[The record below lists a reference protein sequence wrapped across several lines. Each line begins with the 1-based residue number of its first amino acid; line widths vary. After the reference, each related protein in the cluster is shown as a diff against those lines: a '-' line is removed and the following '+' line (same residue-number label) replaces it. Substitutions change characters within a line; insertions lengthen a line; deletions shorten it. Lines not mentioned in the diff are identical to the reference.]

1 MHITKKVLTILLIM
15 SFVLSFAA
23 CGEDGG
29 MSVLDVVKDLELSKE
44 ESVEQSEEDPAPK
57 EGQTAMPKILQ
68 SYNSD
73 QTHVVLAG
81 TCEEGATITVSHVG
95 SQPVT
100 ATAGGTLYAIEVE
113 VGTKAEVQLQITAT
127 APGKTE
133 SDAKSIIV
141 GYAPSQD
148 GNLVYPTVLA
158 DGVNLYLKETI
169 GTVSEES
176 VRTDTAAKNLTKEVN
191 SYISSLA
198 SYGDTELIYVLI
210 PNKASMDK
218 DALPEGTPVS
228 ENVTVYD
235 QALQALNS
243 TKATV
248 IDMRDVFANADTS
261 KYPLYY
267 RTHSTMSE
275 YAAYLTYKTVMD
287 YVAKTYPDAAPR
299 AEDEFDVKTI
309 ENALGGDLAYH
320 FGLDIN
326 NFVETVYDFVPKFD
340 TAIGDSVPEE
350 WEEKSHLINA
360 IKQYIAENDYR
371 YYNSY
376 FVKKLLGV
384 DASVTRADESFGF
397 FTGRDTLPTALIYRD
412 EYSTPMVDMLAER
425 FNNSL
430 FETANQL
437 NVNVTKASAY
447 AAEGKENVDYVIVF
461 ASEDS
466 LADLMING

>member
-1 MHITKKVLTILLIM
+1 
-15 SFVLSFAA
+15 
-23 CGEDGG
+23 
-29 MSVLDVVKDLELSKE
+29 LDVVKDLEINKE
-44 ESVEQSEEDPAPK
+44 ESVEQSQEDPAPK
-57 EGQTAMPKILQ
+57 EGQTAMPKLFRNKDTGKDY
-68 SYNSD
+68 YNSD
-73 QTHVVLAG
+73 QTHVVLSG

-100 ATAGGTLYAIEVE
+100 ATASGTLFAIEVE
-113 VGTKAEVQLQITAT
+113 VGDKAEVQLQVTAT
-127 APGKTE
+127 APDKTE

-148 GNLVYPTVLA
+148 GNAVYPTVLA
-158 DGVNLYLKETI
+158 DGVNLYLAQSLATL
-169 GTVSEES
+169 SEDS
-176 VRTDTAAKNLTKEVN
+176 VRTDTAANNLTKAVN
-191 SYISSLA
+191 GYIDSL
-198 SYGDTELIYVLI
+198 SIYGDTELIYVLI

-218 DALPEGTPVS
+218 DALPAGTPVS

-235 QALQALNS
+235 QAKQALS
-243 TKATV
+243 ASKATV
-248 IDMRDVFANADTS
+248 IDMRDVFVSADTS

-287 YVAKTYPDAAPR
+287 YVAKKYPDAAPR

-326 NFVETVYDFVPKFD
+326 SIVETVYDFVPKFD
-340 TAIGDSVPEE
+340 TAIGDKVPED
-350 WEEKSHLINA
+350 WEEDSFLINA
-360 IKQYIAENDYR
+360 IKQYVAENDYR

-376 FVKKLLGV
+376 FVKKILGA
-384 DASVTRADESFGF
+384 DASVTRADDTFGF

-425 FNNSL
+425 FNNSM
-430 FETANQL
+430 FEVTDQL
-437 NVNVTKASAY
+437 NVNTTKARAY
-447 AAEGKENVDYVIVF
+447 AGEGKENVDYVIVF
-461 ASEDS
+461 ASEDN